1 MNNSLEIKLEKIK
14 KLNYKPKD
22 FIIADA
28 KDADMAMGI
37 ITPGPERD
45 NRGKILKTYKKLNDY
60 KKAMVSMSKSNLID
74 IMLMSASIGEELI
87 KKKIFNNS
95 KVTPAIRM
103 NDTSDIWLMRN
114 GNYRSTNP
122 RPFRSARLDSVSK
135 FAKLGLFSMTF
146 SRNVDFDLSMLNA
159 YRDFRIEATN
169 YKFKHFLEVFNPP
182 INIGLKPK
190 ELGDYINDCIIKAIA
205 GQTKDERPLFLK
217 IAYNGPKAME
227 DLATYDPANLIVG
240 ILGGS
245 KGTTRDCFELIKKA
259 SKYGAKVALFG
270 RKINLSESPVSLVK
284 IMRTVIE
291 ENLKTDEAVKLYHDV
306 LKQKNLIPDRPL
318 KKDLQITDPILQ
330 L

>member
-1 MNNSLEIKLEKIK
+1 MNNSLEIKLKKIK

-227 DLATYDPANLIVG
+227 ALATYDPANLIVG

-291 ENLKTDEAVKLYHDV
+291 ENLKTDEAVKLYHDE

-318 KKDLQITDPILQ
+318 KKDLQITDPILK

>member
-135 FAKLGLFSMTF
+135 FAKLGLF
-146 SRNVDFDLSMLNA
+146 
-159 YRDFRIEATN
+159 
-169 YKFKHFLEVFNPP
+169 
-182 INIGLKPK
+182 
-190 ELGDYINDCIIKAIA
+190 
-205 GQTKDERPLFLK
+205 
-217 IAYNGPKAME
+217 
-227 DLATYDPANLIVG
+227 
-240 ILGGS
+240 
-245 KGTTRDCFELIKKA
+245 
-259 SKYGAKVALFG
+259 
-270 RKINLSESPVSLVK
+270 
-284 IMRTVIE
+284 
-291 ENLKTDEAVKLYHDV
+291 
-306 LKQKNLIPDRPL
+306 
-318 KKDLQITDPILQ
+318 
-330 L
+330 

>member
-1 MNNSLEIKLEKIK
+1 MNKSFRNKLEKIK

-22 FIIADA
+22 FIIAD

-37 ITPGPERD
+37 ITPGPESD
-45 NRGKILKTYKKLNDY
+45 ERGKILKTYKKLNDY
-60 KKAMVSMSKSNLID
+60 KKAMVSMSRSNLID
-74 IMLMSASIGEELI
+74 IMLMSASVGEDLI
-87 KKKIFNNS
+87 KKKIFKNS

-135 FAKLGLFSMTF
+135 FANLGLFSMTF
-146 SRNVDFDLSMLNA
+146 SKNVDFDLSMLNA
-159 YRDFRIEATN
+159 YRDFRIKATN

-227 DLATYDPANLIVG
+227 DLATYDPTNLIVG

-284 IMRTVIE
+284 IMRAVIE
-291 ENLKTDEAVKLYHDV
+291 EDLKTDEAVKLYHDE
-306 LKQKNLIPDRPL
+306 LKQKNLIPDRSL
-318 KKDLQITDPILQ
+318 KKDLQITDPILK

>member
-1 MNNSLEIKLEKIK
+1 MNKSLEIKLEKIK
-14 KLNYKPKD
+14 KLNYKPKN

-45 NRGKILKTYKKLNDY
+45 ERGKILKTYKKLNDY

-74 IMLMSASIGEELI
+74 IMLMSASVGEDLI
-87 KKKIFNNS
+87 KKKIFKNS

-122 RPFRSARLDSVSK
+122 RPFRSARLNSVSK
-135 FAKLGLFSMTF
+135 FANLGLFSMTF
-146 SRNVDFDLSMLNA
+146 SKNVDFDLSMLNA

-227 DLATYDPANLIVG
+227 DLATYDPTNLIVG

-245 KGTTRDCFELIKKA
+245 KGTTRDCFELINKA

-270 RKINLSESPVSLVK
+270 RKINLSESPKSLVK
-284 IMRTVIE
+284 IMRAVIE
-291 ENLKTDEAVKLYHDV
+291 ENFKTDEAVKVYHDE
-306 LKQKNLIPDRPL
+306 LKQKNLISDRSL
-318 KKDLQITDPILQ
+318 KKDLEITDPILK

>member
-1 MNNSLEIKLEKIK
+1 MNKSLEIKLEKIK
-14 KLNYKPKD
+14 KLKYRAKD

-37 ITPGPERD
+37 ITPGPARD
-45 NRGKILKTYKKLNDY
+45 ERGKILKTYKKLNDY
-60 KKAMVSMSKSNLID
+60 KKDMVSMSKSNLID
-74 IMLMSASIGEELI
+74 IMLMSASVGEELI

-135 FAKLGLFSMTF
+135 FANLGLFSMTF
-146 SRNVDFDLSMLNA
+146 SKNVDFDLSMLNA

-227 DLATYDPANLIVG
+227 DLATYDPTSLIVG

-245 KGTTRDCFELIKKA
+245 KGTTRDCFELIYKA

-270 RKINLSESPVSLVK
+270 RKINLSESPKSLVK
-284 IMRTVIE
+284 IMRAVIE
-291 ENLKTDEAVKLYHDV
+291 ENLKTDEAVKLYHDE
-306 LKQKNLIPDRPL
+306 LKQKNLIPDRSL
-318 KKDLQITDPILQ
+318 KKDLQITDPILK